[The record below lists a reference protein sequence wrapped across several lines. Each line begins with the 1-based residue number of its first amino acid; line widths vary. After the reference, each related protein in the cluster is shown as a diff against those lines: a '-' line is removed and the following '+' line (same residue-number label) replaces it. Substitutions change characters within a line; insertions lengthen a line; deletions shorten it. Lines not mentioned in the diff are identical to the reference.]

1 MMIINVFNFY
11 TYKTVFFENTLKI
24 LNLYLEN
31 LSGQSNLSSV
41 KVVNYKK
48 TINEVYLFL
57 KNTK

>member
-1 MMIINVFNFY
+1 MMIINVFKFY
-11 TYKTVFFENTLKI
+11 TYKKVFFENTLKI

>member
-11 TYKTVFFENTLKI
+11 TYKKVFFENTLKI
-24 LNLYLEN
+24 LNSYLEN